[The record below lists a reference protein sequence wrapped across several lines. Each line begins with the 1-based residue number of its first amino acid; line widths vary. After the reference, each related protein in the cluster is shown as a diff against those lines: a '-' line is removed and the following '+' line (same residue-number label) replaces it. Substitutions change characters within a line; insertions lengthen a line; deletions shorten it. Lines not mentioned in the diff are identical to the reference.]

1 MSSARNQYFD
11 NAAVEKLLTRYVQEG
26 CTQAALRDEIM
37 EHASPLIYAVIR
49 KNNYADLLPY
59 GHGSNVDDLASIAWQ
74 QIEKTLYKF
83 EPGRAKVFSM
93 WTQVVVLVCLAHI
106 KKESRD
112 SCYVRR
118 WRDGH
123 PAPSFDRRE
132 KPDFYEVMKELR
144 ASVLP
149 EYQEMVDAVVELYE
163 TDSQP
168 WVGII
173 KKLVALGYSRNKVRS
188 FLAHVK
194 KLHGDLGP

>member
-1 MSSARNQYFD
+1 VSSARNHYFD
-11 NAAVEKLLTRYVQEG
+11 NAAVEKLLTRYVQGG
-26 CTQAALRDEIM
+26 CTEVALRDEIM

-49 KNNYADLLPY
+49 KNNYANLLPY

-118 WRDGH
+118 WRDGQ

-132 KPDFYEVMKELR
+132 KPDFYKVMEELR
-144 ASVLP
+144 EAVEP

-163 TDSQP
+163 TDDQP
-168 WVGII
+168 WIGII
-173 KKLVALGYSRNKVRS
+173 KKLVARGFSRQKTRE
-188 FLAHVK
+188 FLACLKEVG
-194 KLHGDLGP
+194 GDVV